1 MSITLDG
8 STGAATG
15 IQSLPSMSNIQNQ
28 VIQIVNQT
36 QGDITSVNI
45 AVGNNWYNV
54 PGMSA
59 SITTTG
65 TNKVQIDCI
74 LNSSWVDG
82 YHYGVRIIRTT
93 GGVINYLDGV
103 ANGDSG
109 SNTSMKESFSHFYSM
124 PSNGQYTVEPAVCM
138 ALDNPG
144 AGTHTYQIQL
154 GSYLT
159 STIYVNRTYQQ
170 DNAQYNGTAISTLR
184 LMEVVA

>member
-1 MSITLDG
+1 MAITLNG

-15 IQSLPSMSNIQNQ
+15 IQSLPSMNAENK
-28 VIQIVNQT
+28 VLQIVNTT
-36 QGDITSVNI
+36 QGDITSVDI
-45 AVGNNWYNV
+45 AVANNWYNV

-74 LNSSWVDG
+74 FNSSWFDG
-82 YHYGVRIIRTT
+82 YHYGCRLIRTT
-93 GGVINYLDGV
+93 GGVQNNLVSV
-103 ANGDSG
+103 ANGSKG
-109 SNTSMKESFSHFYSM
+109 GNNLMKESFSHFYSM
-124 PSNGQYTVEPAVCM
+124 PTNGQYTVEPAVCM
-138 ALDNPG
+138 ALDDPG

-159 STIYVNRTYQQ
+159 STIYVNRTNQQ
-170 DNAQYNGTAISTLR
+170 DNAEYNGTAISTLR

>member
-1 MSITLDG
+1 MAITLNG

-15 IQSLPSMSNIQNQ
+15 IQSLPSMNAENK
-28 VIQIVNQT
+28 VLQIVNQT

-45 AVGNNWYNV
+45 SVGDNWYNV

-74 LNSSWVDG
+74 LNSSWHDG
-82 YHYGVRIIRTT
+82 YHYGVRITRTT
-93 GGVINYLDGV
+93 GGVVNYLDGI

-109 SNTSMKESFSHFYSM
+109 GNTAMKESFSHFYSM
-124 PSNGQYTVEPAVCM
+124 PSNGQYTIEPAICM

-159 STIYVNRTYQQ
+159 STIWVNRTNQQ
-170 DNAQYNGTAISTLR
+170 DNANYNGTAISTLR

>member
-1 MSITLDG
+1 MAITLNG

-15 IQSLPSMSNIQNQ
+15 IQSLPSMNAENK
-28 VIQIVNQT
+28 VLQIVNQT
-36 QGDITSVNI
+36 QGDITSVDI
-45 AVGNNWYNV
+45 SVANNWYNV

-74 LNSSWVDG
+74 FNSSWFDG
-82 YHYGVRIIRTT
+82 YHYGVRLIRTT
-93 GGVINYLDGV
+93 GGVQNNLIGV
-103 ANGDSG
+103 ANGNKG
-109 SNTSMKESFSHFYSM
+109 TNNLMHEGFSHFYSM
-124 PSNGQYTVEPAVCM
+124 PTNGQYTVEPATCK

-144 AGTHTYQIQL
+144 AGTHTYQVQC

-159 STIYVNRTYQQ
+159 GVIWVNRTRQQ
-170 DNAQYNGTAISTLR
+170 DNAEYNGTAISTLR